1 MRSATLTLLLI
12 FLSSCATTE
21 GYRRQMNRWQG
32 QSINQVIRQWG
43 VPDSAIK
50 MNNGHRLYQYT
61 QKTVMTA
68 PYTFNSPFYND
79 PFGVFPFYS
88 RPWFSTQLQVLYCR
102 NLFETNAQGRILSV
116 HFRGNNC
123 IA

>member
-1 MRSATLTLLLI
+1 MRVATVILLI
-12 FLSSCATTE
+12 LFLSSCATTE
-21 GYRRQMNRWQG
+21 GYRRQMNQWQG
-32 QSINQVIRQWG
+32 QSINNLIRQWG

-61 QKTVMTA
+61 QKSVTA
-68 PYTFNSPFYND
+68 IPYTTNYPFFTDHFGFFPFYN
-79 PFGVFPFYS
+79 
-88 RPWFSTQLQVLYCR
+88 RPWFPTQLQVLYCR
-102 NLFETNAQGRILSV
+102 NLFETDSCGRILSV